1 MLVRGFHNEFCS
13 KGEFFPAG
21 GGERPLQTSCVSME
35 KTRGGRGFIS
45 VMTLERMQAL
55 VARVLY
61 HKNTGLP

>member
-21 GGERPLQTSCVSME
+21 GGEKPLQTSCVSME
-35 KTRGGRGFIS
+35 KTRGGRGIIS

-55 VARVLY
+55 VAPGRY
-61 HKNTGLP
+61 HRNIGLL

>member
-21 GGERPLQTSCVSME
+21 GGERPLQPSCVSME